1 MHSPRA
7 KRPVSGEGRKKH
19 IVRAIDLR
27 PKGRKVVGGGQA
39 ASGVVCL
46 SSNTG
51 RPFLQTEAA
60 YFWGQFPLRT
70 TAGGKVE

>member
-1 MHSPRA
+1 MERDCEKPRA
-7 KRPVSGEGRKKH
+7 KW
-19 IVRAIDLR
+19 
-27 PKGRKVVGGGQA
+27 KGCRGGQA